1 MTLQTHDHRH
11 ELQYMTEYD
20 ECIISCIN
28 AHAAPL
34 HGHCPARCAETA
46 LGRASC
52 CSRRGAA
59 APAKFWAVE
68 PSEEAVLSLGYC
80 TSAAHPEILLGNVI
94 AAERLGLGRKRA
106 SPALRRELRTS
117 KTYFANHGEAR
128 TLPKLGMIYDPRFIS
143 ESAVFWAG
151 GQ

>member
-1 MTLQTHDHRH
+1 MTFQTHDHRH

-34 HGHCPARCAETA
+34 HGHCPARCVETA

-59 APAKFWAVE
+59 APAKFWAAE
-68 PSEEAVLSLGYC
+68 PPEEAVFSLGYC

-94 AAERLGLGRKRA
+94 AADRLGLG
-106 SPALRRELRTS
+106 
-117 KTYFANHGEAR
+117 
-128 TLPKLGMIYDPRFIS
+128 
-143 ESAVFWAG
+143 
-151 GQ
+151 Q